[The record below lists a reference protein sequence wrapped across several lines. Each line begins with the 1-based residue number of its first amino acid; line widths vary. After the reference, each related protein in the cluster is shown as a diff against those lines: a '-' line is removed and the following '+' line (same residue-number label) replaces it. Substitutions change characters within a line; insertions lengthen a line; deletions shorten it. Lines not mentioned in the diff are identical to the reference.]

1 LVVTAVIVV
10 LVDLV
15 IKQKGWLVIF
25 SITGLIISAGF
36 TLILWSEPAQSN
48 FYGMLAVDSFA
59 LFFKLLFL
67 VVTILVIFSSVDYV
81 SKFNRFQGEYYAL
94 LLLACLGMILMASS
108 TDLIALY
115 IAVELVAIA
124 LFVLVGFLKDSKST
138 ESSLKYLLISGI
150 ASAILIYG
158 MALVF
163 GFTGST
169 QLSDIATVI
178 SGSRGLELNT
188 NPGLLLGMVL
198 LIAGFGFKIAAVP
211 FQFWV
216 PDIFEGAPTPITL
229 FLSVA
234 SKTAGF
240 AIFLRVFISIF
251 TEPETLGQDWGII
264 LAVISAIGITL
275 GNISA
280 IPQTNIKRMLGYSS
294 IAHAGY
300 ILVGVAA
307 IGLSSSADTDALTAT
322 LFYLV
327 AFAVSDLTAFISVI
341 AISNRVGSDLIADFA
356 GIGKQSPLM
365 ALALT
370 LALISLTG
378 FPPTVGFLAKFYIFA
393 AGVNNGL
400 LWLVVIAAINTAV
413 SAYFYVNVI
422 KVMWL
427 GQAKIEGSVPAS
439 LPLKTALVFS
449 SLAILILGIMPAF
462 ILDLAEKGAIIFIV

>member
-1 LVVTAVIVV
+1 
-10 LVDLV
+10 
-15 IKQKGWLVIF
+15 
-25 SITGLIISAGF
+25 
-36 TLILWSEPAQSN
+36 
-48 FYGMLAVDSFA
+48 
-59 LFFKLLFL
+59 
-67 VVTILVIFSSVDYV
+67 VIFSSVDYV

-138 ESSLKYLLISGI
+138 ESSLKYLLVSGI

-169 QLSDIATVI
+169 QLSEIATVI
-178 SGSRGLELNT
+178 SSGPGLEPGT

-251 TEPETLGQDWGII
+251 TEPDTLGQDWGII

-307 IGLSSSADTDALTAT
+307 IGMSSSADINALTAT

-370 LALISLTG
+370 LALVSLTG

-400 LWLVVIAAINTAV
+400 LWLVVIAAINTAI
-413 SAYFYVNVI
+413 SAYYYVNVI

-427 GQAKIEGSVPAS
+427 GKAKIEGPVPAS
-439 LPLKTALVFS
+439 LPLKMALVFS
-449 SLAILILGIMPAF
+449 SFAILILGIIPAF
-462 ILDLAEKGAIIFIV
+462 LLDLAEKWAIIFIV